1 MKVTHTVLHLE
12 NEQEKEMLIK
22 AVAREVVSKA
32 EVASV
37 SNNCCEAELTELE
50 GPQFELPMNATIVK
64 AEPIDM
70 PSFEGPRI
78 IQDVLEPEPLRP
90 ENCDGT
96 AKIVP
101 MVRENGPI
109 RTLTS
114 YLFKHKDSDRVTPVY
129 VSRVEEPVDEDVREA
144 KKEAALKLF
153 KLLAQTPGREE
164 DRRISSKDM
173 IPLIIANRITQTSL
187 PEEEDTIH
195 TFTSNKGHRID
206 IPESLVQ
213 YIKNEH

>member
-12 NEQEKEMLIK
+12 TEQEKQMLIK
-22 AVAREVVSKA
+22 AVAREIVSKA

-37 SNNCCEAELTELE
+37 DDGYEAESNQIPQFTPPIPVAISEAEL
-50 GPQFELPMNATIVK
+50 
-64 AEPIDM
+64 
-70 PSFEGPRI
+70 
-78 IQDVLEPEPLRP
+78 QDIEHIEPEVCTCNHY
-90 ENCDGT
+90 EDDQQEET
-96 AKIVP
+96 Q
-101 MVRENGPI
+101 GPI

-173 IPLIIANRITQTSL
+173 IPLIVANRMAQPSL

>member
-12 NEQEKEMLIK
+12 TEQEKQMLLK
-22 AVAREVVSKA
+22 AVAREIVSKA

-37 SNNCCEAELTELE
+37 NDDYEAESNQIPQFTPPIPVAISEAEL
-50 GPQFELPMNATIVK
+50 
-64 AEPIDM
+64 
-70 PSFEGPRI
+70 
-78 IQDVLEPEPLRP
+78 QDIEHIEPEVCTCNHY
-90 ENCDGT
+90 EDDQQEET
-96 AKIVP
+96 Q
-101 MVRENGPI
+101 GPI
-109 RTLTS
+109 KTLTS

-153 KLLAQTPGREE
+153 KLLSKTPGREE
-164 DRRISSKDM
+164 DRRISSRDM
-173 IPLIIANRITQTSL
+173 IPLITANRMAQPAL
-187 PEEEDTIH
+187 QEEDSIH

-213 YIKNEH
+213 YIKNEL

>member
-12 NEQEKEMLIK
+12 TEQEKQMLIK
-22 AVAREVVSKA
+22 AVAREIVDKA
-32 EVASV
+32 AVASV
-37 SNNCCEAELTELE
+37 DDDYEAESNFIPQFTQPTPVVISEAELEDIE
-50 GPQFELPMNATIVK
+50 HV
-64 AEPIDM
+64 
-70 PSFEGPRI
+70 
-78 IQDVLEPEPLRP
+78 EPEVCTCNHY
-90 ENCDGT
+90 EDDQEAET
-96 AKIVP
+96 Q
-101 MVRENGPI
+101 GPI

-144 KKEAALKLF
+144 KREAALKLF

-173 IPLIIANRITQTSL
+173 IPLIVANRMAQSQL
-187 PEEEDTIH
+187 PEEEDHIH

>member
-12 NEQEKEMLIK
+12 TEQEKQMLLK
-22 AVAREVVSKA
+22 AVAKEIVDKA
-32 EVASV
+32 AAAPVDDGYEAESNLIPQFTPPIPVAIS
-37 SNNCCEAELTELE
+37 EAEL
-50 GPQFELPMNATIVK
+50 
-64 AEPIDM
+64 
-70 PSFEGPRI
+70 
-78 IQDVLEPEPLRP
+78 QDVEHIEPEVCTCNHY
-90 ENCDGT
+90 EDDQQEET
-96 AKIVP
+96 Q
-101 MVRENGPI
+101 GPI

-153 KLLAQTPGREE
+153 KLLSKTPGREE
-164 DRRISSKDM
+164 DRRISSRDM
-173 IPLIIANRITQTSL
+173 IPLITANRMAQPSL
-187 PEEEDTIH
+187 SEEDSIH

-213 YIKNEH
+213 YIKNEL

>member
-12 NEQEKEMLIK
+12 TEQEKQMLLK
-22 AVAREVVSKA
+22 AVAKEIVSKA

-37 SNNCCEAELTELE
+37 DDDYEAESNLIPQFTPPIPVAISEAEL
-50 GPQFELPMNATIVK
+50 
-64 AEPIDM
+64 
-70 PSFEGPRI
+70 
-78 IQDVLEPEPLRP
+78 QDIEHIEPEVCTCNHC
-90 ENCDGT
+90 EDDQQEET
-96 AKIVP
+96 Q
-101 MVRENGPI
+101 GPI

-153 KLLAQTPGREE
+153 KLLSKTPGREE
-164 DRRISSKDM
+164 DRRISSRDM
-173 IPLIIANRITQTSL
+173 IPLITANRMAQPTLQ
-187 PEEEDTIH
+187 EEDSIH

-213 YIKNEH
+213 YIKNEL

>member
-12 NEQEKEMLIK
+12 TEQEKQMLLK
-22 AVAREVVSKA
+22 AVAKEIVSKA

-37 SNNCCEAELTELE
+37 DDEYEAESNLIPQFTPPIPVAISEAEL
-50 GPQFELPMNATIVK
+50 
-64 AEPIDM
+64 
-70 PSFEGPRI
+70 
-78 IQDVLEPEPLRP
+78 QDIEHIEPEVCTCNHC
-90 ENCDGT
+90 EDDQQET
-96 AKIVP
+96 Q
-101 MVRENGPI
+101 GPI

-153 KLLAQTPGREE
+153 KLLSQTPGREG
-164 DRRISSKDM
+164 DRRISSRDM
-173 IPLIIANRITQTSL
+173 IPLITANRMAQPTL
-187 PEEEDTIH
+187 PEEDSIH

-213 YIKNEH
+213 YIKNEL

>member
-32 EVASV
+32 EVASI

-78 IQDVLEPEPLRP
+78 VQDVLEPQPLRP
-90 ENCDGT
+90 ENCEGT

-114 YLFKHKDSDRVTPVY
+114 YLFKHKDGSTVTPVY
-129 VSRVEEPVDEDVREA
+129 VSRVEEPIEEDVREA
-144 KKEAALKLF
+144 KKEAALKLL
-153 KLLAQTPGREE
+153 KLLSNTPDREG
-164 DRRISSKDM
+164 DRRISNRDM
-173 IPLIIANRITQTSL
+173 IPLITAHRMASQPTL
-187 PEEEDTIH
+187 LEDDVHI
-195 TFTSNKGHRID
+195 FTSEDGQRVEV
-206 IPESLVQ
+206 PESLI
-213 YIKNEH
+213 YHIKNNM

>member
-12 NEQEKEMLIK
+12 TEQEKQMLLK
-22 AVAREVVSKA
+22 AVAKEIVSKKA

-37 SNNCCEAELTELE
+37 DDGYEAESNLIPQFTPPIPVAISEAEL
-50 GPQFELPMNATIVK
+50 
-64 AEPIDM
+64 
-70 PSFEGPRI
+70 
-78 IQDVLEPEPLRP
+78 QDIEHIEPEVCTCNHC
-90 ENCDGT
+90 EDDEQET
-96 AKIVP
+96 Q
-101 MVRENGPI
+101 GPI
-109 RTLTS
+109 KTLTS

-153 KLLAQTPGREE
+153 KLLSKTPGREG

-173 IPLIIANRITQTSL
+173 IPLITANRMAQPAL
-187 PEEEDTIH
+187 QEEDSIH

-213 YIKNEH
+213 YIKNEL

>member
-32 EVASV
+32 EVASI

-78 IQDVLEPEPLRP
+78 IQDVLEPQPLRP
-90 ENCDGT
+90 ENCEGT

-101 MVRENGPI
+101 MVRENSPI

-114 YLFKHKDSDRVTPVY
+114 YLFKHKDGSTVTPVY
-129 VSRVEEPVDEDVREA
+129 VSRVEEPIEEDVREA
-144 KKEAALKLF
+144 KREAALKLF
-153 KLLAQTPGREE
+153 RLLSNTPDSEE
-164 DRRISSKDM
+164 GDRRISNRDM
-173 IPLIIANRITQTSL
+173 VSLITANRMAQPTL
-187 PEEEDTIH
+187 LEDDVHI
-195 TFTSNKGHRID
+195 FTSEDGQRVEV
-206 IPESLVQ
+206 PESLI
-213 YIKNEH
+213 YHIKNNM

>member
-12 NEQEKEMLIK
+12 TEQEKQMLIK
-22 AVAREVVSKA
+22 AVAREIVDKA
-32 EVASV
+32 AVASV
-37 SNNCCEAELTELE
+37 DDGYEAESNQI
-50 GPQFELPMNATIVK
+50 PQFTQPTPVMISEAKLEDI
-64 AEPIDM
+64 EHI
-70 PSFEGPRI
+70 
-78 IQDVLEPEPLRP
+78 EPEVCT
-90 ENCDGT
+90 CDHYEDDQEEET
-96 AKIVP
+96 Q
-101 MVRENGPI
+101 GPI

-173 IPLIIANRITQTSL
+173 IPLIVANRMAQPAL
-187 PEEEDTIH
+187 PEEEDYIH

>member
-12 NEQEKEMLIK
+12 TEQEKQMLIK
-22 AVAREVVSKA
+22 AVAREIVDKA
-32 EVASV
+32 AVASV
-37 SNNCCEAELTELE
+37 DDGYEAESNLIPQFTQPTPVVISEAELEDEDIEPAECTCNHNDEQE
-50 GPQFELPMNATIVK
+50 PQSAFST
-64 AEPIDM
+64 
-70 PSFEGPRI
+70 
-78 IQDVLEPEPLRP
+78 LR
-90 ENCDGT
+90 
-96 AKIVP
+96 
-101 MVRENGPI
+101 
-109 RTLTS
+109 S
-114 YLFKHKDSDRVTPVY
+114 YLFKHRNSDRVTPVY

-173 IPLIIANRITQTSL
+173 IPLIIANRMTQSAL

-206 IPESLVQ
+206 IPESLVH

>member
-32 EVASV
+32 EVASI
-37 SNNCCEAELTELE
+37 SNNGCEAELTELE

-78 IQDVLEPEPLRP
+78 IQDVLEPLRP
-90 ENCDGT
+90 ENCEGT

-114 YLFKHKDSDRVTPVY
+114 YLFKHKDGNTMTPVY
-129 VSRVEEPVDEDVREA
+129 VSRVEEPIEEDVREA
-144 KKEAALKLF
+144 KREAALKLF
-153 KLLAQTPGREE
+153 KLLSNTPGREGE
-164 DRRISSKDM
+164 DRRISNRDM
-173 IPLIIANRITQTSL
+173 IPLITAHRMAAQPTL
-187 PEEEDTIH
+187 LEDEVH
-195 TFTSNKGHRID
+195 VFTSEDGQEVEV
-206 IPESLVQ
+206 PESLI
-213 YIKNEH
+213 YHIKNNM

>member
-12 NEQEKEMLIK
+12 TEQEKQMLIK
-22 AVAREVVSKA
+22 AVAREIVDKA
-32 EVASV
+32 AVASV
-37 SNNCCEAELTELE
+37 DDGYEAESNLIPQFTQPTPVVISEAELEDIE
-50 GPQFELPMNATIVK
+50 HI
-64 AEPIDM
+64 
-70 PSFEGPRI
+70 
-78 IQDVLEPEPLRP
+78 EPEVCTCNHY
-90 ENCDGT
+90 EDDQEEET
-96 AKIVP
+96 Q
-101 MVRENGPI
+101 GPI

-114 YLFKHKDSDRVTPVY
+114 YLFKHKDSDRATPVY

-173 IPLIIANRITQTSL
+173 IPLIVANRMAQPSL
-187 PEEEDTIH
+187 QEEDTIH

>member
-12 NEQEKEMLIK
+12 TEQEKQMLIK
-22 AVAREVVSKA
+22 AVAREIVSKA

-37 SNNCCEAELTELE
+37 DDGYEAELNQIPQFTQPTPVVISEAELE
-50 GPQFELPMNATIVK
+50 DIEHI
-64 AEPIDM
+64 EP
-70 PSFEGPRI
+70 
-78 IQDVLEPEPLRP
+78 PEVCT
-90 ENCDGT
+90 CDHYEDDQQET
-96 AKIVP
+96 Q
-101 MVRENGPI
+101 GPI
-109 RTLTS
+109 KTLTS

-144 KKEAALKLF
+144 KREAALKLF
-153 KLLAQTPGREE
+153 KLLSQTPGREE
-164 DRRISSKDM
+164 GRRISSKDM
-173 IPLIIANRITQTSL
+173 IPLITANRMAQSTL

-213 YIKNEH
+213 YIKN

>member
-12 NEQEKEMLIK
+12 TEQEKQMLIK
-22 AVAREVVSKA
+22 AVAREIVDKA
-32 EVASV
+32 AVASV
-37 SNNCCEAELTELE
+37 DDGYEAESNLIPQFEPPIPVAISEAELEDIEPAECTCNHNDDKQE
-50 GPQFELPMNATIVK
+50 PQSAFNT
-64 AEPIDM
+64 
-70 PSFEGPRI
+70 
-78 IQDVLEPEPLRP
+78 LR
-90 ENCDGT
+90 
-96 AKIVP
+96 
-101 MVRENGPI
+101 
-109 RTLTS
+109 S

-173 IPLIIANRITQTSL
+173 IPLIIANRMTQSAL

>member
-12 NEQEKEMLIK
+12 TEQEKQMLLK
-22 AVAREVVSKA
+22 AVAKEIVDKTAVAPVDDGYEA
-32 EVASV
+32 ESNQIPQFTPPIPVAIS
-37 SNNCCEAELTELE
+37 EAEL
-50 GPQFELPMNATIVK
+50 
-64 AEPIDM
+64 
-70 PSFEGPRI
+70 
-78 IQDVLEPEPLRP
+78 QDIEHIEPEVYTCNHC
-90 ENCDGT
+90 EDDEQET
-96 AKIVP
+96 Q
-101 MVRENGPI
+101 GPI

-153 KLLAQTPGREE
+153 KLLARTPGREE
-164 DRRISSKDM
+164 DRRISSRDM
-173 IPLIIANRITQTSL
+173 IPLITANRMAQPTL
-187 PEEEDTIH
+187 PEEDSIH

-213 YIKNEH
+213 YIKNEL

>member
-22 AVAREVVSKA
+22 AVAKEVVSKA
-32 EVASV
+32 EVASI

-64 AEPIDM
+64 AEPINM
-70 PSFEGPRI
+70 QSFEGPRI
-78 IQDVLEPEPLRP
+78 VQDVLEPQPLRP

-114 YLFKHKDSDRVTPVY
+114 YLFKHKDGNTVTPVY
-129 VSRVEEPVDEDVREA
+129 VSRVEEPIEEDVREA
-144 KKEAALKLF
+144 KREAALKLF
-153 KLLAQTPGREE
+153 KLLSNTPDREG
-164 DRRISSKDM
+164 DRRISNRDM
-173 IPLIIANRITQTSL
+173 VSLITANRMAQPAL
-187 PEEEDTIH
+187 LEDDVHI
-195 TFTSNKGHRID
+195 FTSEDGQRVEV
-206 IPESLVQ
+206 PESLI
-213 YIKNEH
+213 YHIKNNM

>member
-1 MKVTHTVLHLE
+1 MKVTYTVLHLE
-12 NEQEKEMLIK
+12 TEQEKQMLIK
-22 AVAREVVSKA
+22 AVAREIVDKA
-32 EVASV
+32 AVASV
-37 SNNCCEAELTELE
+37 DDGYEAELNQIPQFTQPTPVVISEAELE
-50 GPQFELPMNATIVK
+50 DIEHI
-64 AEPIDM
+64 
-70 PSFEGPRI
+70 
-78 IQDVLEPEPLRP
+78 EPEVCTCNHYDDQ
-90 ENCDGT
+90 EEET
-96 AKIVP
+96 Q
-101 MVRENGPI
+101 GPI

>member
-32 EVASV
+32 EVASI
-37 SNNCCEAELTELE
+37 SDKGYEAELTKLE

-90 ENCDGT
+90 ENCEGT

-114 YLFKHKDSDRVTPVY
+114 YLFKHKDGSTVTPVY
-129 VSRVEEPVDEDVREA
+129 VSRVEEPIEEDVREA
-144 KKEAALKLF
+144 KREAALKLF
-153 KLLAQTPGREE
+153 KLLSQTPGREG
-164 DRRISSKDM
+164 DRRISNRDM
-173 IPLIIANRITQTSL
+173 ISLITANRMAQPIP
-187 PEEEDTIH
+187 PEEDEVH
-195 TFTSNKGHRID
+195 VFTSEDGQEVEV
-206 IPESLVQ
+206 PESLI
-213 YIKNEH
+213 YHIKNNM

>member
-12 NEQEKEMLIK
+12 TEQEKQMLLK
-22 AVAREVVSKA
+22 AVAREIVDKA
-32 EVASV
+32 SAAPVDDGYEAESNLIPQFTPPIPVAIS
-37 SNNCCEAELTELE
+37 EAEL
-50 GPQFELPMNATIVK
+50 
-64 AEPIDM
+64 
-70 PSFEGPRI
+70 
-78 IQDVLEPEPLRP
+78 QDIEHIEPEVCTCNHC
-90 ENCDGT
+90 EDDEQET
-96 AKIVP
+96 Q
-101 MVRENGPI
+101 GPI

-153 KLLAQTPGREE
+153 KLLSQTPGREE
-164 DRRISSKDM
+164 DRRISSRDM
-173 IPLIIANRITQTSL
+173 IPLITANRMAQPTLS
-187 PEEEDTIH
+187 EEDSIH

-213 YIKNEH
+213 YIKNEL

>member
-12 NEQEKEMLIK
+12 TEQEKQMLIK
-22 AVAREVVSKA
+22 AVAREIVDKA
-32 EVASV
+32 AVASV
-37 SNNCCEAELTELE
+37 DDSYEAESNLIPQFVQPTPVVISEAELEDIE
-50 GPQFELPMNATIVK
+50 HI
-64 AEPIDM
+64 
-70 PSFEGPRI
+70 
-78 IQDVLEPEPLRP
+78 EPEVCTCNHY
-90 ENCDGT
+90 EDDQEDET
-96 AKIVP
+96 Q
-101 MVRENGPI
+101 GPI

-153 KLLAQTPGREE
+153 KLLSQTPGREE
-164 DRRISSKDM
+164 DRRISGKDM
-173 IPLIIANRITQTSL
+173 IPLITANRMAQSTL
-187 PEEEDTIH
+187 PEEDTIH

>member
-12 NEQEKEMLIK
+12 TEQEKQMLLK
-22 AVAREVVSKA
+22 AVAKEIVSKA

-37 SNNCCEAELTELE
+37 DDGYEAESNLIPQFTPPIPVAISEAEL
-50 GPQFELPMNATIVK
+50 
-64 AEPIDM
+64 
-70 PSFEGPRI
+70 
-78 IQDVLEPEPLRP
+78 QDIEHIEPEVCTCNHY
-90 ENCDGT
+90 EDDQEET
-96 AKIVP
+96 Q
-101 MVRENGPI
+101 GPI

-153 KLLAQTPGREE
+153 KLLSKTPGREE
-164 DRRISSKDM
+164 DRRISSRDV
-173 IPLIIANRITQTSL
+173 IPLITANKMAQSTL
-187 PEEEDTIH
+187 PEEDSIH

-213 YIKNEH
+213 YIKNEL

>member
-12 NEQEKEMLIK
+12 TEQEKQMLIK
-22 AVAREVVSKA
+22 AVAREIVDKA
-32 EVASV
+32 AVASV
-37 SNNCCEAELTELE
+37 DDGYEAELNQIPQFTQPTPVVISEAELE
-50 GPQFELPMNATIVK
+50 DIEH
-64 AEPIDM
+64 ID
-70 PSFEGPRI
+70 
-78 IQDVLEPEPLRP
+78 PEVCT
-90 ENCDGT
+90 CDHYEDDQEEET
-96 AKIVP
+96 Q
-101 MVRENGPI
+101 GPI

-129 VSRVEEPVDEDVREA
+129 VSRVEEPVDEDVREV

-153 KLLAQTPGREE
+153 KLLSQTPGREE
-164 DRRISSKDM
+164 DRRISSRDM
-173 IPLIIANRITQTSL
+173 IPLITANRMAQSTL
-187 PEEEDTIH
+187 PEEDTIH

>member
-12 NEQEKEMLIK
+12 TEQEKQMLLK
-22 AVAREVVSKA
+22 AVAKEIVSKA

-37 SNNCCEAELTELE
+37 DDDYEAESNLIPQFTPPIPVAISEAEL
-50 GPQFELPMNATIVK
+50 
-64 AEPIDM
+64 
-70 PSFEGPRI
+70 
-78 IQDVLEPEPLRP
+78 QDIEHIEPEVCTCNHC
-90 ENCDGT
+90 EDDQEET
-96 AKIVP
+96 Q
-101 MVRENGPI
+101 GPI

-153 KLLAQTPGREE
+153 KLLSRTPGKEE
-164 DRRISSKDM
+164 DRRISSRDM
-173 IPLIIANRITQTSL
+173 IPLITANRMAQPTLQ
-187 PEEEDTIH
+187 EEDSIH

-206 IPESLVQ
+206 IPEFLVQ
-213 YIKNEH
+213 YIKNEL

>member
-12 NEQEKEMLIK
+12 TEQEKQMLLK
-22 AVAREVVSKA
+22 AVAKEIVSKA

-37 SNNCCEAELTELE
+37 DDDYEAESNQIPQFTPPTPVMISEAEL
-50 GPQFELPMNATIVK
+50 
-64 AEPIDM
+64 
-70 PSFEGPRI
+70 
-78 IQDVLEPEPLRP
+78 QDIEHIEPEVCTCNHC
-90 ENCDGT
+90 EDDQEET
-96 AKIVP
+96 Q
-101 MVRENGPI
+101 GPI

-153 KLLAQTPGREE
+153 KLLSQTPGREE
-164 DRRISSKDM
+164 DRRIYSRDM
-173 IPLIIANRITQTSL
+173 IPLITANRMAQPSL
-187 PEEEDTIH
+187 QEEDSIH

-213 YIKNEH
+213 YIKNEL

>member
-12 NEQEKEMLIK
+12 TEQEKQMLIK
-22 AVAREVVSKA
+22 AVAREIVSKA

-37 SNNCCEAELTELE
+37 DDGYEAESNLIPQFTPPIPVAISEAEL
-50 GPQFELPMNATIVK
+50 
-64 AEPIDM
+64 
-70 PSFEGPRI
+70 
-78 IQDVLEPEPLRP
+78 QDIEHIEPEVCTCNHY
-90 ENCDGT
+90 EDDQQEET
-96 AKIVP
+96 Q
-101 MVRENGPI
+101 GPI

-153 KLLAQTPGREE
+153 KLLAQTPGREADE
-164 DRRISSKDM
+164 RISSRDM
-173 IPLIIANRITQTSL
+173 IPLITANRMAQPSL
-187 PEEEDTIH
+187 PEEEDYIH

>member
-12 NEQEKEMLIK
+12 TEQEKQMLLK
-22 AVAREVVSKA
+22 AVAKEIVSKA

-37 SNNCCEAELTELE
+37 DDGYEAESNQIPQFAPPIPVAISEAEL
-50 GPQFELPMNATIVK
+50 
-64 AEPIDM
+64 
-70 PSFEGPRI
+70 
-78 IQDVLEPEPLRP
+78 QDIEHIEPEVCTCNHY
-90 ENCDGT
+90 EDDQEEET
-96 AKIVP
+96 Q
-101 MVRENGPI
+101 GPI

-173 IPLIIANRITQTSL
+173 IPLIVANRMAQPSL

-206 IPESLVQ
+206 IPESLVH

>member
-12 NEQEKEMLIK
+12 TEQEKQMLLK
-22 AVAREVVSKA
+22 AVAKEIVDKA
-32 EVASV
+32 TAAPVDDGYEAESNLIPQFTPPIPVAIS
-37 SNNCCEAELTELE
+37 EAEL
-50 GPQFELPMNATIVK
+50 
-64 AEPIDM
+64 
-70 PSFEGPRI
+70 
-78 IQDVLEPEPLRP
+78 QDIEHIEPEVCTCNHC
-90 ENCDGT
+90 EDDEQET
-96 AKIVP
+96 Q
-101 MVRENGPI
+101 GPI
-109 RTLTS
+109 KTLTS

-129 VSRVEEPVDEDVREA
+129 VSRVEEPIDEDVREA

-173 IPLIIANRITQTSL
+173 IPLIIANRMAQPAL
-187 PEEEDTIH
+187 PEEEDHIH

-213 YIKNEH
+213 YINNEH

>member
-32 EVASV
+32 EVASI

-78 IQDVLEPEPLRP
+78 VQDVLEPQPLRP
-90 ENCDGT
+90 ENCEGT

-114 YLFKHKDSDRVTPVY
+114 YLFKHKDGSTVTPVY
-129 VSRVEEPVDEDVREA
+129 VSRVEEPIEEDVREA
-144 KKEAALKLF
+144 KREAALKLF
-153 KLLAQTPGREE
+153 KLLSQTPGREG
-164 DRRISSKDM
+164 DRRISNRDM
-173 IPLIIANRITQTSL
+173 ISLITANRMAQPIP
-187 PEEEDTIH
+187 PEEDEVH
-195 TFTSNKGHRID
+195 VFTSEDGQEVEV
-206 IPESLVQ
+206 PESLI
-213 YIKNEH
+213 YHIKNNM

>member
-12 NEQEKEMLIK
+12 TEQEKQMLIK
-22 AVAREVVSKA
+22 AVAREIVDKA
-32 EVASV
+32 AVASV
-37 SNNCCEAELTELE
+37 DDGYEAELNQIPQFTQPTPVVISEAELE
-50 GPQFELPMNATIVK
+50 DIEHI
-64 AEPIDM
+64 
-70 PSFEGPRI
+70 
-78 IQDVLEPEPLRP
+78 EPEVCT
-90 ENCDGT
+90 CDHYEDDQQEDT
-96 AKIVP
+96 Q
-101 MVRENGPI
+101 GPI

-114 YLFKHKDSDRVTPVY
+114 YLFKYKDSDRVTPVY

-144 KKEAALKLF
+144 KREAALKLF
-153 KLLAQTPGREE
+153 KLLSQTPGREE
-164 DRRISSKDM
+164 GRRISSKDM
-173 IPLIIANRITQTSL
+173 IPLITANRMAQPSL